1 MKIFNPPIKKNDC
14 GEEVFNEEF
23 VSQVRDRLSHLTS
36 DHPMPDEAEKPG
48 VDGHQLE
55 DCDRFE
61 LYKFLIFI
69 KFFRVS
75 EFERIV
81 YRFCIQQREWS
92 HKASLAS
99 NAPILTTYLGC
110 RKF

>member
-1 MKIFNPPIKKNDC
+1 M
-14 GEEVFNEEF
+14 FNEEF

-61 LYKFLIFI
+61 FYSLFFLFQNV
-69 KFFRVS
+69 F
-75 EFERIV
+75 
-81 YRFCIQQREWS
+81 
-92 HKASLAS
+92 
-99 NAPILTTYLGC
+99 YLN
-110 RKF
+110 R